1 MLDVALVFLE
11 LLFLS
16 TIVIIMTVV
25 GIMVVVFVV
34 VVIDD
39 NIRFFAT
46 DNHVQV
52 VVVVVVVDVVDVVA
66 AAGTGSQARLDRKHG
81 KGRTERRRK
90 HHVSVYYQSVFLVGW
105 SPVFG
110 TISVLWL

>member
-39 NIRFFAT
+39 NIGFFAT

-52 VVVVVVVDVVDVVA
+52 VVVVAVAVVDVVT

>member
-1 MLDVALVFLE
+1 MLDVALMFLE

-16 TIVIIMTVV
+16 TIVIMMTVV
-25 GIMVVVFVV
+25 GIVVVVVFVV
-34 VVIDD
+34 VIIDD
-39 NIRFFAT
+39 NIGFFAT

-52 VVVVVVVDVVDVVA
+52 VVVVAVVVVVVAA

-110 TISVLWL
+110 TISVL

>member
-16 TIVIIMTVV
+16 TIVIMMTVV
-25 GIMVVVFVV
+25 GIMVVVAV

-39 NIRFFAT
+39 NIGFFAT

-52 VVVVVVVDVVDVVA
+52 VVVVAVAVVVVAA

-105 SPVFG
+105 SPIFG